1 MLAVQTQKPAHVD
14 SIRLLK
20 HVSSASPAGEDLRY
34 SGVYDEIRDA
44 RREDDASLSR
54 GVWVAPLKRAHWDRV
69 QDLCIS
75 ALEKQSKDV
84 QIGVWLVEAWVR
96 LNGFRGLSDGLR
108 FLTDLCAA
116 FWDDL
121 FPKLDGDDPDYRLA
135 PFVWLNEKL
144 PVEVRMVSITQ
155 PDSDDAK
162 PYSWA
167 DWEAVRNGEEPDSSA
182 NCASLAVFQQSVML
196 TPAEFYSALYAD
208 LDGCV
213 EACGSLRS
221 ILEGHCGAESPTLGQ
236 ISRTVSQIRDFI
248 GDILEQRHIPRHA
261 LDAAPDECS
270 PQSPTAGPE
279 TRPAGREAH
288 PGAIRSRSEAYRR
301 LAEAADYLATTEPH
315 SPAPYLI
322 RRAIRW
328 GSLPLEELLP
338 ELVRNQDELSEIF
351 RLLQIR
357 EP

>member
-1 MLAVQTQKPAHVD
+1 
-14 SIRLLK
+14 LLK
-20 HVSSASPAGEDLRY
+20 PVSSASPAGEDLRY
-34 SGVYDEIRDA
+34 SGVYDQIRDA
-44 RREDDASLSR
+44 RREDDVSLSR

-69 QDLCIS
+69 QELCMS
-75 ALEKQSKDV
+75 ALETQSKDV

-96 LNGFRGLSDGLR
+96 LNGFRGLSEGLR
-108 FLTDLCAA
+108 LLTGLCAA

-121 FPKLDGDDPDYRLA
+121 YPKLDGDDPEYRLA

-167 DWEAVRNGEEPDSSA
+167 DWELVRNGEEPDPSA
-182 NCASLAVFQQSVML
+182 NCASLAVFQQSVMM

-221 ILEGHCGAESPTLGQ
+221 VLEGHCGAESPTLGQ
-236 ISRTVSQIRDFI
+236 ISRAVSQIRDYI
-248 GDILEQRHIPRHA
+248 GDILEQRHIPRHVPE
-261 LDAAPDECS
+261 AAPDV
-270 PQSPTAGPE
+270 E
-279 TRPAGREAH
+279 TRPAELEA
-288 PGAIRSRSEAYRR
+288 PSGAIRSRSEAYRR
-301 LAEAADYLATTEPH
+301 LAEAADYLAATEPH

-328 GSLPLEELLP
+328 GSLPLEALLP
-338 ELVRNQDELSEIF
+338 ELVRNHDELSEIF
-351 RLLQIR
+351 RLLQIG

>member
-1 MLAVQTQKPAHVD
+1 MPPVQAEKSSHAD
-14 SIRLLK
+14 SARLLK
-20 HVSSASPAGEDLRY
+20 PVSSASPAGEDLRY

-44 RREDDASLSR
+44 RREDDVSLSR

-69 QDLCIS
+69 QELCMS

-96 LNGFRGLSDGLR
+96 LNGFRGLFEGLR
-108 FLTDLCAA
+108 LLTDLCAA

-121 FPKLDGDDPDYRLA
+121 YPKLDGDDPDYRLA
-135 PFVWLNEKL
+135 PFIWLNEKL

-155 PDSDDAK
+155 PDSEDVK

-167 DWEAVRNGEEPDSSA
+167 DWELVRNGEEPDPSA
-182 NCASLAVFQQSVML
+182 NCTSLAVFQQSVMM
-196 TPAEFYSALYAD
+196 TSAEFYSALYAD

-221 ILEGHCGAESPTLGQ
+221 VLERHCGAESPTLGK
-236 ISRTVSQIRDFI
+236 ISRAVSQIREYI

-261 LDAAPDECS
+261 PEAAPDEGS
-270 PQSPTAGPE
+270 PQSSTAGAE
-279 TRPAGREAH
+279 TRPAGHEA
-288 PGAIRSRSEAYRR
+288 PSGAIRSRSEAYRR

-328 GSLPLEELLP
+328 GRLPLEELLP
-338 ELVRNQDELSEIF
+338 ELVRNHDELSEIF
-351 RLLQIR
+351 RLLQIG

>member
-1 MLAVQTQKPAHVD
+1 MPPVQTEKPSYAD
-14 SIRLLK
+14 SVRLLK
-20 HVSSASPAGEDLRY
+20 PVSSASPAGEDLRY
-34 SGVYDEIRDA
+34 SGVYDQIRDA
-44 RREDDASLSR
+44 RREDDVSLSR

-69 QDLCIS
+69 QELCIS
-75 ALEKQSKDV
+75 VLERRSKDV

-96 LNGFRGLSDGLR
+96 LNGFRGLFEGLR
-108 FLTDLCAA
+108 LLTGLCAA

-121 FPKLDGDDPDYRLA
+121 YPKLDGDDPDYRLA

-167 DWEAVRNGEEPDSSA
+167 DWEMVRNGEEPDASA
-182 NCASLAVFQQSVML
+182 NCVSLAVFQQSVMM
-196 TPAEFYSALYAD
+196 TSAEFYSALYD
-208 LDGCV
+208 ELDGCV

-221 ILEGHCGAESPTLGQ
+221 ILEGHCGADSPSLGQ
-236 ISRTVSQIRDFI
+236 ISRTVSQIRDYI
-248 GDILEQRHIPRHA
+248 ADILEQRHIPRHA
-261 LDAAPDECS
+261 PEAAPDV
-270 PQSPTAGPE
+270 E
-279 TRPAGREAH
+279 TRPAEFEARS
-288 PGAIRSRSEAYRR
+288 GAIRSRSEAYRR

-338 ELVRNQDELSEIF
+338 ELVRNHDELSEIF
-351 RLLQIR
+351 RLLQIG